1 MTDRMKLLDL
11 KLKEIKA
18 IDDKMFKL
26 RSGNFKR
33 SLKKIV
39 SRSKKL
45 KLALKKEKN
54 LVGKILKSIMKKQ
67 KKLLRVLSIHDK
79 EFTEKNHGNLN
90 KMLTKINLSLKSYMK
105 FPFFKKVY
113 HEFISFFLKKVKEF
127 SEKSLK
133 NPDNTVRKFI
143 KKYWVI
149 FNYI

>member
-79 EFTEKNHGNLN
+79 EFTEN
-90 KMLTKINLSLKSYMK
+90 TY
-105 FPFFKKVY
+105 FK
-113 HEFISFFLKKVKEF
+113 
-127 SEKSLK
+127 
-133 NPDNTVRKFI
+133 
-143 KKYWVI
+143 
-149 FNYI
+149 